1 MSHLPCAAPVLPAT
15 SDSVAATVA
24 PAARPA
30 LEVGMFWT
38 QLPTAVWAFME
49 DAIGVGAECLG
60 VALRH
65 VVAHRNMIA
74 GLHLPAVNLEGL
86 SKGVLGSAPMPQ
98 SAPR

>member
-1 MSHLPCAAPVLPAT
+1 MSHLPCAAPGLSAT

-38 QLPTAVWAFME
+38 ELPTAVWAFME
-49 DAIGVGAECLG
+49 DAIGVGAQRLG
-60 VALRH
+60 ATSHH

-74 GLHLPAVNLEGL
+74 GLRLSAVNLEGL
-86 SKGVLGSAPMPQ
+86 SKGVLGSALMPQ